1 MMNFPSEALLVLLK
15 FAKGKIELNA
25 DVVDAGLEVLKY
37 IYNLVMNKVTPVMQ
51 MDGDNDITQ
60 LLEQALDE
68 HNSKLVQFTPG
79 LWVTIGLWVL
89 EVVLKKVLK

>member
-1 MMNFPSEALLVLLK
+1 MNFPSEALLVLLK

-25 DVVDAGLEVLKY
+25 DVVDAGLEILKY

>member
-1 MMNFPSEALLVLLK
+1 MNFPSEALLVLLK